1 MANLKVSDPVGL
13 VKATLLIGATAFA
26 LKTVL
31 SMSGLDKGAL
41 GDTAKK
47 IIP

>member
-13 VKATLLIGATAFA
+13 VTATLLIGATAFA
-26 LKTVL
+26 LKSVL
-31 SMSGLDKGAL
+31 KATGLDKGAL
-41 GDTAKK
+41 GATAKQ